1 MAWRRLEHEGRR
13 GREGRCGLLDAVIGV
28 EKMP

>member
-1 MAWRRLEHEGRR
+1 MVLRRVGQEGRR
-13 GREGRCGLLDAVIGV
+13 GRGGRCGLLDAVIGV